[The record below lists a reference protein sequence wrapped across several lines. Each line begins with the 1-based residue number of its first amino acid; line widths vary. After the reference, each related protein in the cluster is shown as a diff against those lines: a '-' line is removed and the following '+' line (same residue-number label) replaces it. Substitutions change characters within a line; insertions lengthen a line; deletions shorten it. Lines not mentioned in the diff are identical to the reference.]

1 MLGLAFCIA
10 LSNSPV
16 PLIWHDEAAPAFS
29 SLAVFLSVP
38 AHAVL
43 FALVERRAAQSP
55 EVKGDRENA
64 KHSDQAE
71 VNAFER
77 GGRKAFKLT

>member
-1 MLGLAFCIA
+1 MMRRFPPSHLLLCFCPFLLMLFC
-10 LSNSPV
+10 
-16 PLIWHDEAAPAFS
+16 
-29 SLAVFLSVP
+29 
-38 AHAVL
+38 

-55 EVKGDRENA
+55 RIKGDKENA